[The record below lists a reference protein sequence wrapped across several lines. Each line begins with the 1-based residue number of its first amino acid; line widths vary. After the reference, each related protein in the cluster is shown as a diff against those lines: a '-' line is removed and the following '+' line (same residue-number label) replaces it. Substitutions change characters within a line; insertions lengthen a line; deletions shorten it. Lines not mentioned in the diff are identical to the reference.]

1 MGVDAVYLLDEKKQI
16 RRVIVWGVYE
26 LIHDEATYELDAEIA
41 SEYDARPGEFLAFF
55 DVDAHLRYFEINTA
69 EKDERRGVTA
79 ITATDAAVD
88 ELAHLIMP
96 EIRLTGATAAQAG
109 QAALSGSDWKLGSV
123 TDAKKTSD
131 LSAYRDRRW
140 KALRDIAVQYQ
151 ARVTPYFVIENGE
164 ITGKYVDITERS
176 NVFRGRL
183 FEGTSASAQIYVT
196 RSGAP
201 ITRMYGV
208 GKATGTED
216 PPTCVSFADVVW
228 SKAAGDPADK
238 PKGQAYIEDAD
249 AIALYGESRE
259 DVFTDKYIEDPNEL
273 IRATWTELQKRRQP
287 KVSGTATAQDMEHIP
302 GYEHMIVRMYDLVWV
317 RTKHGED
324 LQAVVIN
331 VKRNYLRRGL
341 TKIQIGEEADDSGL
355 IKKIAKLSNQTNA
368 NSKSGDAQANR
379 YIETKRLIQLNADT
393 IQMNARLIEANA
405 EQVRLTASNL
415 KEYEKGT
422 DERLTKAELTLN
434 GDGTSA
440 NAGLVAMVKAN
451 GEEISQ
457 AALTLYGDGTSAN
470 TGLVAKVGDNAATIL
485 LHADELGTLAE
496 IKADKVDLGKYATV
510 SRLEAEIADVKITE
524 SSYVT
529 TAGLNTQ
536 SLGAN
541 YVETNTFSIGGTML
555 TLKSTEYVKSVGR
568 TKRYALS
575 PSNITIEIWEISSI
589 SNGTLYYLGYAG

>member
-1 MGVDAVYLLDEKKQI
+1 MGVDALYLLDERKQI

-55 DVDAHLRYFEINTA
+55 DVDAHLKYFEINTA
-69 EKDERRGVTA
+69 EKDERRGVTVV
-79 ITATDAAVD
+79 TATDAAVD
-88 ELAHLIMP
+88 ELAHLIVP

-109 QAALSGSDWKLGSV
+109 QAALAGSGWQLGSAMD
-123 TDAKKTSD
+123 TGKTSD
-131 LSAYRDRRW
+131 LSAYRDTRW

-164 ITGKYVDITERS
+164 IIGKYVDITERS

-183 FEGTSASAQIYVT
+183 FEGKSAGAQIYVT

-208 GKATGTED
+208 GKAIGTED
-216 PPTCVSFADVVW
+216 PPSCVSFADIVW

-238 PKGQAYIEDAD
+238 PAGQAYIEDVD
-249 AIALYGESRE
+249 AAAQYGEERE
-259 DVFTDKYIEDPNEL
+259 GVFTDKYIEDPAEL
-273 IRATWTELQKRRQP
+273 IRATWAELQRRKQP

-324 LQAVVIN
+324 VQAVVIN

-368 NSKSGDAQANR
+368 NGKSSAAASNR
-379 YIETKRLIQLNADT
+379 YIETKRLIQLNAET
-393 IQMNARLIEANA
+393 IQLNARLIEANA
-405 EQVRLTASNL
+405 EEIRMTASNL
-415 KEYEKGT
+415 KKFEDGT
-422 DERLTKAELTLN
+422 DERLTKAELTLY

-440 NAGLVAMVKAN
+440 NAGLAATVRDQQ
-451 GEEISQ
+451 GEISR
-457 AALTLYGDGTSAN
+457 AALTLYGDGTIAN
-470 TGLVAKVGDNAATIL
+470 AGLVTKVGQNEAAVL
-485 LHADELGTLAE
+485 LHADEIGTLAE

-510 SRLEAEIADVKITE
+510 NRLEAEIAEVKITE

-541 YVETNTFSIGGTML
+541 YIDTNTFSIGGTQ
-555 TLKSTEYVKSVGR
+555 LKLMTKSLLNGNTSIEVKASGGVVYGVELHRKYTEFH
-568 TKRYALS
+568 
-575 PSNITIEIWEISSI
+575 
-589 SNGTLYYLGYAG
+589 YLGYE

>member
-41 SEYDARPGEFLAFF
+41 SEYDAWPGEFLAFF
-55 DVDAHLRYFEINTA
+55 DVDAHLRFFEINTA
-69 EKDERRGVTA
+69 EKDERRGVTV

-88 ELAHLIMP
+88 ELAHLIVP
-96 EIRLTGATAAQAG
+96 EIRLTGATAAEAA
-109 QAALSGSDWKLGSV
+109 QAALLGSRWQLGSV
-123 TDAKKTSD
+123 TDSAKTSD
-131 LSAYRDRRW
+131 LSAYRDKRW

-151 ARVTPYFVIENGE
+151 ARVTPYFAIEGGE
-164 ITGKYVDITERS
+164 IVGKYVDVTARE
-176 NVFRGRL
+176 NVYRGRL

-238 PKGQAYIEDAD
+238 PAGQAYIEDAE
-249 AIALYGESRE
+249 AIAMYGESRE

-273 IRATWTELQKRRQP
+273 IRETWQALQKRKRP

-324 LQAVVIN
+324 VQAVVIN

-355 IKKIAKLSNQTNA
+355 IKKIAKLSGSATSL
-368 NSKSGDAQANR
+368 SKSSSAQANR
-379 YIETKRLIQLNADT
+379 YIETKQLIQLNADT

-405 EQVRLTASNL
+405 EQIRLTASNL
-415 KEYEKGT
+415 KEYEEGT
-422 DERLTKAELTLN
+422 DGRLTLAE
-434 GDGTSA
+434 
-440 NAGLVAMVKAN
+440 M
-451 GEEISQ
+451 
-457 AALTLYGDGTSAN
+457 TLYGDGTSAGA
-470 TGLVAKVGDNAATIL
+470 GLVARVDANEAAIQATATEFESRL
-485 LHADELGTLAE
+485 SL
-496 IKADKVDLGKYATV
+496 KADVVDIQGLVTA
-510 SRLEAEIADVKITE
+510 SQLAAEIAKIDKFFAGNA
-524 SSYVT
+524 
-529 TAGLNTQ
+529 TAAKMIITNLNALSMTFDGLGVAWKNLSIPKSGSIPALTGYNVR
-536 SLGAN
+536 LGD
-541 YVETNTFSIGGTML
+541 GGTMML
-555 TLKSTEYVKSVGR
+555 YAFNSTNRTITLSKDEVSVMAA
-568 TKRYALS
+568 T
-575 PSNITIEIWEISSI
+575 T
-589 SNGTLYYLGYAG
+589 